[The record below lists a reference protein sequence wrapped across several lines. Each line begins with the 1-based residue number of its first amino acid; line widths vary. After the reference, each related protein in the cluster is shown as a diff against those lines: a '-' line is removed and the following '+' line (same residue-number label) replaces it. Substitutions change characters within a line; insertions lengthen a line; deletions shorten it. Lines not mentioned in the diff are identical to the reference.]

1 MKLKFIV
8 TIAFLLVCGIAVA
21 DDLAALLPADG
32 IPEGWAGVEEAR
44 EFKGQA
50 LFRHI
55 NGGAELYHDL
65 GFVSLVFKDYRKG
78 EMEIRVEIFD
88 MGSEKGAAGIFAE
101 NTKGLETSNEF
112 GVACS
117 IDPYQVIFHRG
128 QYYVQVSCYDDNQSL
143 QDAIKTLTGALDK
156 SMTK

>member
-1 MKLKFIV
+1 MKSKLLFAALV
-8 TIAFLLVCGIAVA
+8 LLVSLTAFA
-21 DDLAALLPADG
+21 DDLADLLPADG
-32 IPEGWAGVEEAR
+32 TPEGWAAVEKAR

-65 GFVSLVFKDYRKG
+65 GFTSLVFKDYKNG
-78 EMEIRVEIFD
+78 DLEIRVEIFD

-101 NTKGLETSNEF
+101 NTKGLETSKEY

-117 IDPYQVIFHRG
+117 IDPYQVIFHRDR
-128 QYYVQVSCYDDNQSL
+128 YYVQVSCYDDNQNL
-143 QDAIKTLTGALDK
+143 QDAIKVLTLALDK
-156 SMTK
+156 RLTK